1 MSKSCNG
8 VAIDE
13 VCGGIISISQSGTQT
28 VIEMARF
35 FALVQARAARY
46 RYGPRLTINRVA
58 NTAAQKNPISG
69 AT

>member
-1 MSKSCNG
+1 LNVVDFK
-8 VAIDE
+8 
-13 VCGGIISISQSGTQT
+13 GIRA

-35 FALVQARAARY
+35 FALVQVRAARY

-58 NTAAQKNPISG
+58 RTAAQKNPISG